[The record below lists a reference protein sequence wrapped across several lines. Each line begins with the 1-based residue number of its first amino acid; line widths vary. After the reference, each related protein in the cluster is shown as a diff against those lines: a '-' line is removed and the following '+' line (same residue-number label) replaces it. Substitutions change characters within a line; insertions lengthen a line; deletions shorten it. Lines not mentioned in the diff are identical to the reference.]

1 LKYHRRYKHFNKKT
15 LRATKELMKNW
26 GNDEEAKNLAK
37 MRKWIEQVSK
47 IYQINFPML
56 KIIRSAGEGC
66 YSPLL
71 NEIYMARL
79 SIVTLLHEFRHAMQA
94 QGKAPQYRW
103 QRPLEAK
110 GGAEDDARAWSL
122 SLYYKVAP
130 RGFKR
135 LASANQIYFVSA
147 EDI

>member
-1 LKYHRRYKHFNKKT
+1 MKYHRRYKHFNKKT
-15 LRATKELMKNW
+15 LRATKELIKNW
-26 GNDEEAKNLAK
+26 GADGEEKNLAK
-37 MRKWIEQVSK
+37 MKKWIREVSE

-56 KIIRSAGEGC
+56 KIIGYAGDGC

-94 QGKAPQYRW
+94 QGKAPQYRRH
-103 QRPLEAK
+103 QPLEAK

-130 RGFKR
+130 RSFKR
-135 LASANQIYFVSA
+135 LASQNQIFFVSS
-147 EDI
+147 EDV

>member
-1 LKYHRRYKHFNKKT
+1 MKYHRRYKHFNKKT
-15 LRATKELMKNW
+15 LRATKELIKNW
-26 GNDEEAKNLAK
+26 GNDTEEKNLTK
-37 MRKWIEQVSK
+37 MKKWIREVSE

-56 KIIRSAGEGC
+56 KIITHAGDGC

-94 QGKAPQYRW
+94 QGKAPQFCRHQPW
-103 QRPLEAK
+103 EAK

-130 RGFKR
+130 RSFKR
-135 LASANQIYFVSA
+135 LASQNQIFFVSS
-147 EDI
+147 EDV